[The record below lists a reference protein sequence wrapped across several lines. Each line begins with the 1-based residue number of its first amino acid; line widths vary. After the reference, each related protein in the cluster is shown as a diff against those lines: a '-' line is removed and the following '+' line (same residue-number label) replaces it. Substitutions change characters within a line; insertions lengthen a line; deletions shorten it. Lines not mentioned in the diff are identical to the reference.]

1 MPTAKDL
8 VQEIEKL
15 SPAERVRLIDKVV
28 RDTIKPD
35 VEIEGIWVKEV
46 EARWKA
52 FENGQIATVSYESV
66 MDKYRNQR

>member
-1 MPTAKDL
+1 MPTAKEL

-28 RDTIKPD
+28 RDTIRPD
-35 VEIEGIWVKEV
+35 VEIEGVWVKEV

-52 FENGQIATVSYESV
+52 FESGEITMVSYESV